1 MRITLDTAILVRTNA
16 KAKGP
21 ARELL
26 KVIQQQGARLVLS
39 PFLLEEVQ
47 RVLRYPR
54 MQAIYHLDADDIL
67 EHVQLLESLA
77 DLVIPAEGPSVVLK
91 DPNDDPVV
99 YTALAGQADI
109 LCTVDRHFYEPNVLS
124 FCARHGIQLM
134 TDVELL
140 RALRR
145 GA

>member
-1 MRITLDTAILVRTNA
+1 MRITLDTTILVRTNA

-39 PFLLEEVQ
+39 PFLVDEVQ

-54 MQAIYHLDADDIL
+54 IPAIYRLGANDIL
-67 EHVQLLESLA
+67 EHVQFLESWPRSSSPLK
-77 DLVIPAEGPSVVLK
+77 GPSLVLK

-99 YTALAGQADI
+99 YTALPVG
-109 LCTVDRHFYEPNVLS
+109 RM
-124 FCARHGIQLM
+124 FCAPWIVNFVSQTCSHFVPGTTSRS
-134 TDVELL
+134 
-140 RALRR
+140 
-145 GA
+145 